1 MAREEW
7 VPCDEAPPTRGEG
20 LKLEGPLHKMPY
32 SRCQREQKKRAEH
45 WWVNLREGS
54 VLRPDCIRW
63 EGKQAPGV
71 TSRGEPRL
79 PRSAGDVMRQR
90 RGSDN
95 RDRLPLAA
103 AAGIRVSRDLD
114 GQSDA
119 VSQFPWEQPGAA
131 RCFLSAREVHSFT

>member
-1 MAREEW
+1 M
-7 VPCDEAPPTRGEG
+7 
-20 LKLEGPLHKMPY
+20 
-32 SRCQREQKKRAEH
+32 
-45 WWVNLREGS
+45 NLREGS

-90 RGSDN
+90 RRSDN